1 MKFVAVAVEIAV
13 VVATVVVSTVAAVAA
28 AVTVVDAAAVELR
41 HLAVAVQQIEPEPG
55 EVETAEK
62 MM

>member
-1 MKFVAVAVEIAV
+1 MEFVAVEPAV
-13 VVATVVVSTVAAVAA
+13 VVATVVASTVAVVAA
-28 AVTVVDAAAVELR
+28 VVTVVDAVAVELR
-41 HLAVAVQQIEPEPG
+41 HLAVAVQQIVPEPG

>member
-1 MKFVAVAVEIAV
+1 MKFVAVAVELAV
-13 VVATVVVSTVAAVAA
+13 VVATVVVSTVAA